1 MSPPHLAQE
10 LLDLIVDHL
19 HQDSDAIQEC
29 SFVSK
34 SWIPRASK
42 HLFEKVKFTTRRQF
56 KLWERTFP
64 VPLSSPG
71 RYTKSLSICAL
82 CATFRSEE
90 ACSWIRAFPN
100 VSSFKVYSHGAAD
113 IYEYN
118 MTFAEE
124 NYIPFGISL
133 VPFHGFS
140 LVLKSLTIGIS
151 HLPPQEV
158 LEFILSFPLLK
169 DLTVHG
175 LGAQNH
181 YDEEED
187 QMNLQIPSVFPP
199 LTGTLDLI
207 SRKCSLRFTVNRL
220 LGLPNGIH
228 FQALRLWLVFEEDS
242 PSERRVATTRGLIK
256 ECSPTLKD
264 LLIVFDG
271 QCNICALLLFSNS
284 FLLAETSIADA
295 GNTSSFFLDLSMAA
309 RLETLTFRPWTMDV
323 GWVIRTLATIPG
335 DHINIK
341 IKLVYDVIPVKH
353 PARGLQFAGAV
364 DPTIFRQWLRLDG
377 LIVQLWES
385 SEILTDV
392 FCHDPCT
399 GWLAW
404 GVGVATGT
412 LLPEATRRGVVT
424 VEQFYDRF
432 WLDAD

>member
-1 MSPPHLAQE
+1 
-10 LLDLIVDHL
+10 
-19 HQDSDAIQEC
+19 
-29 SFVSK
+29 
-34 SWIPRASK
+34 
-42 HLFEKVKFTTRRQF
+42 
-56 KLWERTFP
+56 
-64 VPLSSPG
+64 
-71 RYTKSLSICAL
+71 
-82 CATFRSEE
+82 
-90 ACSWIRAFPN
+90 
-100 VSSFKVYSHGAAD
+100 
-113 IYEYN
+113 
-118 MTFAEE
+118 
-124 NYIPFGISL
+124 
-133 VPFHGFS
+133 
-140 LVLKSLTIGIS
+140 
-151 HLPPQEV
+151 
-158 LEFILSFPLLK
+158 
-169 DLTVHG
+169 
-175 LGAQNH
+175 
-181 YDEEED
+181 
-187 QMNLQIPSVFPP
+187 
-199 LTGTLDLI
+199 
-207 SRKCSLRFTVNRL
+207 
-220 LGLPNGIH
+220 
-228 FQALRLWLVFEEDS
+228 
-242 PSERRVATTRGLIK
+242 
-256 ECSPTLKD
+256 
-264 LLIVFDG
+264 LIVFDG